1 MKICTIWFQGKTSST
16 LILFSPAA
24 CVFQHSVFIPR
35 SLVSP
40 CSPSPGLS
48 EERVGDQYGNLSA
61 LAAGCAWLC
70 VWKYAN
76 AWSEIMWRKAKG
88 IDVRQLHLVDSPAG
102 TRVESQIQ
110 PSKCWTNC
118 HKIPFLECIIW
129 RFIEMGWRKRRTE
142 SAGLTGVNLFFRS
155 IVGLKKKK
163 TSQKEGLSFRAGPPL
178 SCYRFLLWV

>member
-16 LILFSPAA
+16 LILFPPAA

-35 SLVSP
+35 SLVSL

-61 LAAGCAWLC
+61 LAAGRAWLC

-110 PSKCWTNC
+110 PSKCCTNC

-142 SAGLTGVNLFFRS
+142 SAGLTGVNLFSCS
-155 IVGLKKKK
+155 IVGLKKKSLAK
-163 TSQKEGLSFRAGPPL
+163 RGAQL
-178 SCYRFLLWV
+178 